1 MATTNEDEHGHHLFG
16 PVRQHMTLNDKRKR
30 TAADDDVKMEPRIRP
45 LAAFSRS
52 GQTGELKIS
61 EKLFSLAGVIT
72 K

>member
-1 MATTNEDEHGHHLFG
+1 MAKTNEDEHGNALIG

-30 TAADDDVKMEPRIRP
+30 TGADDDVKMESRIRP

-52 GQTGELKIS
+52 FQTGELKIS
-61 EKLFSLAGVIT
+61 EKLDSLAGVIT